1 MHIIC
6 KTLKVCVIIAE
17 SDVRGLLYLLYGNG
31 FPDAVAASA
40 CIILL
45 FQISAHRIIL
55 AEERWC
61 EKKFGEDY
69 RTYRKKVRRYL

>member
-1 MHIIC
+1 MYVAYFIC
-6 KTLKVCVIIAE
+6 FTGMAFLTQ
-17 SDVRGLLYLLYGNG
+17 SRLLFG
-31 FPDAVAASA
+31 
-40 CIILL
+40 IILL

>member
-1 MHIIC
+1 MYVAYFIC
-6 KTLKVCVIIAE
+6 FTGMAFLTQ
-17 SDVRGLLYLLYGNG
+17 SRLLFG
-31 FPDAVAASA
+31 
-40 CIILL
+40 IILL

-69 RTYRKKVRRYL
+69 KT